1 MDIDGDDLYYDDT
14 MTDARGSDSSKWA
27 AAAEEEVLVA
37 PSKGPVVM
45 KNYSSAKPA
54 FYSNKSSWSSIH
66 APK

>member
-1 MDIDGDDLYYDDT
+1 MDIDGDELYDDDT

-27 AAAEEEVLVA
+27 VATEEALVA
-37 PSKGPVVM
+37 PTKGPVVM
-45 KNYSSAKPA
+45 KNYSSAKPT